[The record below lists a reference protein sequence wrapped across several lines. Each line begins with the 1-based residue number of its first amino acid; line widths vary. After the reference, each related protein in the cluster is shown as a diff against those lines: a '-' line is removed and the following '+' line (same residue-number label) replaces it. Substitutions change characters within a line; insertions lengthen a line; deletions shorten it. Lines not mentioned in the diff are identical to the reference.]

1 MDEVYRNIVGIEE
14 VLRLQESSSL
24 ELARENLRLVNLSL
38 TLYTGLLREVDSR
51 LASCPHRLREH
62 YQGEKRYLEAHLRE
76 LHHMHRQVVRI
87 INQQLL
93 RQARVEGTRSRR
105 EE

>member
-1 MDEVYRNIVGIEE
+1 MEEVYRNIVGTEE

-24 ELARENLRLVNLSL
+24 ELARENLRLVNSSI
-38 TLYTGLLREVDSR
+38 TLYTGLLREIDSR
-51 LASCPHRLREH
+51 LASCPHSWRRH
-62 YQGEKRYLEAHLRE
+62 YQGKKSYLETHIRE
-76 LHHMHRQVVRI
+76 LQYMHRQVIRI

-93 RQARVEGTRSRR
+93 RQARVEQTRHR